1 MVTAIT
7 SGIKVSVETLFQDK
21 QSDVKNSRYLFS
33 YRITIENETD
43 RTVKLKRRRWDITD
57 SSGEKHE
64 VEGEGVVGEQPE
76 IRPGEK
82 YQYISGCEFRTEIG
96 KMSGNY
102 LMQCQ
107 LTNSFFKVNIP
118 AFLMTVPYKL
128 N

>member
-7 SGIKVSVETLFQDK
+7 AGIKVTVETLFQEK
-21 QSDVKNSRYLFS
+21 QSDIKNSRFLFS

-43 RTVKLKRRRWDITD
+43 RTVKLRRRLWDITD
-57 SSGEKHE
+57 ACGLKHE

-76 IRPGEK
+76 IQPGKK
-82 YQYISGCEFRTEIG
+82 YQYISGCEFKTEIG

-107 LTNSFFKVNIP
+107 LTKTFFKVNIP